1 MAENLPDEI
10 LSEILSPGLKVAEE
24 KFSDTST
31 KSPFASCSS
40 SSSAVLV
47 VCKAWLRVSTPL
59 LYNVVVLRS
68 KAQAGALA
76 AALQR
81 NNELGRFIKKLR
93 VEGGFGKHMGI
104 ILRHTSNITDIFVS
118 GMLHSPDTASDLA
131 LGLPRLNPTRLIVFE
146 DPENLLKNK
155 SVVHLYEGLTKAI
168 NGWKT
173 LTTLSLCHGSRGG
186 PFRDTFL
193 EAVCSSETLKI
204 VSVPR
209 HYDFPT
215 MKKFAAIKSLK
226 AIELRAT
233 ARGVGSH
240 YVDRVNAE
248 TVLKPL
254 IKFAEEPPKQMK
266 LTAVAATILPPTN
279 PTFRP
284 MASEPQE
291 IVDSVWKRILAFAML
306 EAEPVGP
313 RALCLDDWDEYFRPN
328 KINAHR
334 LAFAMVSKTFHRLA
348 IPYLFAYPE
357 FRSNIAVEKFAE
369 RLVVEPS
376 LGLHVRELSR
386 HGAAGFSAGEVSR
399 RKTPNFVPIFS
410 RTPGLTKLTGHDTDG
425 FSLADGFSIRFEAFE
440 ALAETAGGALTEVRG
455 LEIEGEEEGDP
466 FDWRMLLR
474 SPSPVHHQQPTVFT
488 LFTALR
494 VLKWDSCVDFVLPS
508 ACGMAWQCCSEALPA
523 LEVLEVVS
531 PAILAVFEEFGL
543 KSLRS
548 LTFKFWAK
556 PDDCASASF
565 LRRHGPKLTY
575 LKLTNAALDT
585 LPIFALCPT
594 LAELELILIG
604 RHRTRTMP
612 GDAEYY
618 PPTLAFPPGHQA
630 LVKILVRKHEMHSKK
645 ENEAEWKRFLS
656 DSDWTNFPALQEIRA
671 SPLEWPMTEH
681 AISKSPWVKAAEM
694 LSKQHNIKLT
704 NQKGVPWR
712 PRFKGSRR

>member
-10 LSEILSPGLKVAEE
+10 LSEILSPGLEVAEE
-24 KFSDTST
+24 N
-31 KSPFASCSS
+31 

-68 KAQAGALA
+68 KPQAGALA
-76 AALQR
+76 AVLQR

-104 ILRHTSNITDIFVS
+104 ILRNTANITDIFVS
-118 GMLHSPDTASDLA
+118 GMLHSPDTASEPA

-155 SVVHLYEGLTKAI
+155 SVVQLYEGLTKAI
-168 NGWKT
+168 NGWKK
-173 LTTLSLCHGSRGG
+173 LTTLSLCDGSRGG
-186 PFRDTFL
+186 PFRDAFL

-226 AIELRAT
+226 AIEVRAT
-233 ARGVGSH
+233 AHDVGSH
-240 YVDRVNAE
+240 YVNRVNAE
-248 TVLKPL
+248 SVLKPL
-254 IKFAEEPPKQMK
+254 IKFAEEPPKQK
-266 LTAVAATILPPTN
+266 KPTAVAAAIILPPTN
-279 PTFRP
+279 PTFCP

-306 EAEPVGP
+306 EAEPVGS
-313 RALCLDDWDEYFRPN
+313 RVILLGDWDEDFRPN
-328 KINAHR
+328 KINAHC
-334 LAFAMVSKTFHRLA
+334 LTFAMVSQTFHRLA

-399 RKTPNFVPIFS
+399 RVTPNFDPIFS
-410 RTPGLTKLTGHDTDG
+410 RTSSLTKLTGHDTDG
-425 FSLADGFSIRFEAFE
+425 FSMADSFSIGFKVFE
-440 ALAETAGGALTEVRG
+440 ALAETAGGALTEFRG
-455 LEIEGEEEGDP
+455 LEIEGEEEEDA
-466 FDWRMLLR
+466 FDWMSLR
-474 SPSPVHHQQPTVFT
+474 SPSPVDHQQPTVFT

-494 VLKWDSCVDFVLPS
+494 VLKWDSRVDFV
-508 ACGMAWQCCSEALPA
+508 E
-523 LEVLEVVS
+523 S
-531 PAILAVFEEFGL
+531 PAILVVFEEFGL

-565 LRRHGPKLTY
+565 LRRHGPKLTH
-575 LKLTNAALDT
+575 LKLNDAALDA
-585 LPIFALCPT
+585 LAIFALCPT

-618 PPTLAFPPGHQA
+618 PPTLAFPPGHKA
-630 LVKILVRKHEMHSKK
+630 LVKILVRKYEMHSKK
-645 ENEAEWKRFLS
+645 ENEAEWKRFLG

-671 SPLEWPMTEH
+671 SPLEWPMNEH

-704 NQKGVPWR
+704 NERGVPWR